1 LLPVTDDEP
10 VFPFTTSA
18 AFLADVV
25 RALDEYDM
33 SVLDVELIK
42 THPGTI
48 AADFEAFVEA
58 SAALGARHIVTQIPE
73 PDRSRAAEQFRDI
86 CELADSMNLTV
97 DLEFIPWSTT
107 ADLEAAVDIV
117 TRADMPNGAI
127 LVDTLH
133 FDRSDSSLTR
143 LEELPAH
150 LFNFVQLCDA
160 RMASSNESEE
170 LIRVARGD
178 REAPGWGAIA
188 LEPILEA
195 LPPLPYAL
203 EVPSDTKRRQLGDV
217 EYARFVL
224 EKARLLLGR
233 DMHKQTIGSR

>member
-1 LLPVTDDEP
+1 
-10 VFPFTTSA
+10 
-18 AFLADVV
+18 
-25 RALDEYDM
+25 
-33 SVLDVELIK
+33 
-42 THPGTI
+42 
-48 AADFEAFVEA
+48 
-58 SAALGARHIVTQIPE
+58 
-73 PDRSRAAEQFRDI
+73 
-86 CELADSMNLTV
+86 MNLTV

-203 EVPSDTKRRQLGDV
+203 EVPSDMKRRQLGDV

-224 EKARLLLGR
+224 ERARLLLGR